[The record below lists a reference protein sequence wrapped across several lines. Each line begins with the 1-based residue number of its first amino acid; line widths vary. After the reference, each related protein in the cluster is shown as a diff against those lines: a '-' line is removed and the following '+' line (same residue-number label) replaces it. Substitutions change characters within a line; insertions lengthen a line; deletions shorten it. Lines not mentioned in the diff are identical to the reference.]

1 MNHPLDAAK
10 PWPVSSFHFHPAVDS
25 VSGGADSHISSLL
38 SVSWAAPFFFYIA
51 ASTLPYLLDSPSRS
65 YLDCCTPPSFIFMLA
80 TAAFHDPTMRDL
92 EQELKATLAGLHTS
106 DGGPREGLHVLT
118 RRMENEEEEQF
129 DVDLTILDFLVYKA
143 TGLVFE
149 WKSSADPYHSDLPSA
164 LVTMTGG
171 ATMP

>member
-1 MNHPLDAAK
+1 M
-10 PWPVSSFHFHPAVDS
+10 
-25 VSGGADSHISSLL
+25 
-38 SVSWAAPFFFYIA
+38 
-51 ASTLPYLLDSPSRS
+51 
-65 YLDCCTPPSFIFMLA
+65 FMLA
-80 TAAFHDPTMRDL
+80 IASFHDPTMRDL
-92 EQELKATLAGLHTS
+92 EQELKATLAGLHTRS
-106 DGGPREGLHVLT
+106 GEPREGLHVLT

-171 ATMP
+171 AWPCRIRLCMRLLMPTRMENLPFISTPWPPVDSTSSAPFAIASVLAHIHPSTPAWRDLDQ